1 MNKAAFFPK
10 LALVNLTRN
19 GRFYFPYLLTVAC
32 SSAAYYIVRALAAS
46 EDLPLLTRY
55 AYLSVFMSI
64 GTFVIALFSVI
75 FLTYTNGF
83 LMKRRKR
90 ELGLYNI
97 LGLGKG
103 HLAMMLGAETAY
115 TAVFGIG
122 GGILLGLLLQ
132 KAVTLLLYKLLSMD
146 AYFGFYVSWTGIR
159 GTVILFGLILL
170 GNLILNL
177 LRMGRQ
183 SPVEL
188 LREGGAGE
196 REPRTNW
203 PVAILGVLS
212 LGGGYG
218 IALFARSAVEAFS
231 FYFPA
236 VFLVIIGTYCL
247 FSAVSIAALKALRR
261 NKRYYYQAN
270 HFINVSGML
279 YRMRR
284 NAAGLANICIL
295 STMVLVM
302 VSGTLSLYLNSR
314 KTLEKEF
321 PGNVAMEL
329 RYDPEEGFDPAAC
342 EEAAERA
349 MDDLGYPWEP
359 LYYYQSYSFLAEPG
373 KDGGYTCWPEYR
385 DGEVSV
391 KLLSAEDYRR
401 IFNREPGELTPT
413 TFRFPGREGADDI
426 TINALDITAEPPAS
440 GGTYVNAMED
450 RWLVVEAPAAM
461 QAARAAL
468 GDGTLFYWIAF
479 WQVDCTAEEEL
490 TLQSRIEEGITNG
503 LDFGKWIY
511 LDVDTREEYTED
523 YYSLNGGFFF
533 LGLFL
538 GLLFIMAAVLII
550 YYKQVSEGYEDRE
563 RFVIMQKVGMEP
575 GMVRRCINGQIL
587 LVFFAPLLVA
597 AVHVA
602 FDYGLMVRLL
612 TMFGLHEPLIT
623 LGCTAGVF
631 LVFAAL
637 YALVYRATARAY
649 YGIVELRQEGAGQI

>member
-46 EDLPLLTRY
+46 EDLPLMTRY
-55 AYLSVFMSI
+55 AYLSMFMTI
-64 GTFVIALFSVI
+64 GTFVVALFSVI

-103 HLAMMLGAETAY
+103 HLALMLGAETAY

-132 KAVTLLLYKLLSMD
+132 KAVTLLLYKLLAMD

-159 GTVILFGLILL
+159 GTAALFGLILL
-170 GNLILNL
+170 GNLGLNL

-196 REPRTNW
+196 REPKTNW
-203 PVAILGVLS
+203 PAAVLGVLS
-212 LGGGYG
+212 LGVGYG
-218 IALFARSAVEAFS
+218 IALFARSAVEAFA

-247 FSAVSIAALKALRR
+247 FSAVSIAVLKALRK
-261 NKRYYYQAN
+261 NKRYYYQPG

-329 RYDPEEGFDPAAC
+329 RYDPAGDFIPSAC
-342 EEAAERA
+342 ADAIAGALDE
-349 MDDLGYPWEP
+349 LGYPWEP
-359 LYYYQSYSFLAEPG
+359 LYYYRNYSFLAEP
-373 KDGGYTCWPEYR
+373 KEDGSYTSWPEFQA
-385 DGEVSV
+385 GEVSV
-391 KLLSAEDYRR
+391 KLLSVEDYRR
-401 IFNREPGELTPT
+401 IFHREPGELVPT
-413 TFRFPGREGADDI
+413 TFRFPGREGAGEV
-426 TINALDITAEPPAS
+426 TINALDISAEPPAS
-440 GGTYVNAMED
+440 GGTYVNAVED
-450 RWLVVEAPAAM
+450 RWLAVEDIAAM
-461 QAARAAL
+461 EAVHAAL
-468 GDGTLFYWIAF
+468 DDGSLFYWVGL
-479 WQVDCTAEEEL
+479 WQVDCTLEEEL
-490 TLQSRIEEGITNG
+490 DLQRRIEELAHTE
-503 LDFGKWIY
+503 DFGQWVY
-511 LDVDTREEYTED
+511 FDVDTRAEYTQD

-550 YYKQVSEGYEDRE
+550 YYKQLSEGYEDRE

-575 GMVRRCINGQIL
+575 EMVRRCINGQIL

-597 AVHVA
+597 AVHVG

-649 YGIVELRQEGAGQI
+649 YGIVELRTEGGAHF

>member
-1 MNKAAFFPK
+1 VTSVHKTGFFPR
-10 LALVNLTRN
+10 LALVNLVRN
-19 GRFYFPYLLTVAC
+19 GRFYGPYLLTVIC
-32 SSAAYYIVRALAAS
+32 SSAAYYIVQALAS
-46 EDLPLLTRY
+46 SRDLPAMTRY
-55 AYLSVFMSI
+55 AYLSVFMTI

-103 HLAMMLGAETAY
+103 HMAVMLGVETAY
-115 TAVFGIG
+115 TAAAGIG

-132 KAVTLLLYKLLSMD
+132 KLVTLLLCKIMAMD
-146 AYFGFYVSWTGIR
+146 DFFGFYVSWSGIW
-159 GTVILFGLILL
+159 GTVVLFGLILL
-170 GNLILNL
+170 GNLLGNL

-183 SPVEL
+183 SPMEL

-196 REPRTNW
+196 REPKTNW
-203 PVAILGVLS
+203 PAAILGVLS

-218 IALFARSAVEAFS
+218 IALFAKSAGSAFAL
-231 FYFPA
+231 YFPA

-247 FSAVSIAALKALRR
+247 FSAVSIAALKALRKNR
-261 NKRYYYQAN
+261 GYYYRAS

-284 NAAGLANICIL
+284 NAVGLANICIL

-329 RYDPEEGFDPAAC
+329 RYDPEGDFDPEVCAA
-342 EEAAERA
+342 AAEGSL
-349 MDDLGYPWEP
+349 DGTGYPWES
-359 LYYYQSYSFLAEPG
+359 LYTYRSYSFLAEPG
-373 KDGGYTCWPEYR
+373 KDGSFTCWPEYR

-391 KLLSAEDYRR
+391 KLISAEDYRQ
-401 IFNREPGELTPT
+401 IFNREPGEMTPT
-413 TFRFPGREGADDI
+413 TFRVPDGDGMGEVVV
-426 TINALDITAEPPAS
+426 NALDITAVPPAA
-440 GGTYVNAMED
+440 GGAYVNAVED
-450 RWLVVEAPAAM
+450 CWLVVEDTAAM
-461 QAARAAL
+461 EAVHAAL
-468 GDGTLFYWIAF
+468 DDGSLFAWTGF
-479 WQVDCTAEEEL
+479 WQVDCMAAEEL
-490 TLQSRIEEGITNG
+490 AVQSRLEENMSSGAG
-503 LDFGKWIY
+503 FGAWIR
-511 LDVDTREEYTED
+511 LDVDTRQEYTED
-523 YYSLNGGFFF
+523 YYALNGGFFF

-550 YYKQVSEGYEDRE
+550 YYKQLSEGYEDRE

-575 GMVRRCINGQIL
+575 AMVRRCVNSQIL
-587 LVFFAPLLVA
+587 LVFFAPLMVS

-602 FDYGLMVRLL
+602 FDYQLMVRLL
-612 TMFGLHEPLIT
+612 TMFGLHEPLAT
-623 LGCTAGVF
+623 LGCTAAVF
-631 LVFAAL
+631 LCFAAL

-649 YGIVELRQEGAGQI
+649 YRIVGGAL

>member
-1 MNKAAFFPK
+1 MNKAAFFPR

-19 GRFYFPYLLTVAC
+19 GQFYFPYLLTVAG
-32 SSAAYYIVRALAAS
+32 SAAAYYIVRALAAS
-46 EDLPLLTRY
+46 EDLPAMTRY
-55 AYLSVFMSI
+55 AYLSMFMTI

-103 HLAMMLGAETAY
+103 HIAVMLGVETAY
-115 TAVFGIG
+115 TAVAGIG

-132 KAVTLLLYKLLSMD
+132 KAVTLLLYKIMAMD
-146 AYFGFYVSWTGIR
+146 AFFGFYVSWTGIR
-159 GTVILFGLILL
+159 GTVVLFGLILL

-196 REPRTNW
+196 REPKTNW
-203 PVAILGVLS
+203 PAAVLGVLS

-218 IALFARSAVEAFS
+218 VALFARSAMSAFAL
-231 FYFPA
+231 YFPA

-247 FSAVSIAALKALRR
+247 FSAVSIAVLKALRKNR
-261 NKRYYYQAN
+261 GYYYQAS

-321 PGNVAMEL
+321 PSNVTMEL
-329 RYDPEEGFDPAAC
+329 RYDPEEDFDPKAPASAIAGALD
-342 EEAAERA
+342 E
-349 MDDLGYPWEP
+349 LGYPWEP
-359 LYYYQSYSFLAEPG
+359 LYSYQTCSFLAEPLA
-373 KDGGYTCWPEYR
+373 DGSYTHWPEFQH
-385 DGEVSV
+385 GEVSV
-391 KLLSAEDYRR
+391 NLIPAEDYRR
-401 IFNREPGELTPT
+401 IFNREPGELVPT
-413 TFRFPGREGADDI
+413 VFRFPGGEGEV
-426 TINALDITAEPPAS
+426 TVNALDVSAEPPAS
-440 GGTYVNAMED
+440 GGAFVSAVED
-450 RWLVVEAPAAM
+450 RWLVVEDVPAM
-461 QAARAAL
+461 QAICAAASS
-468 GDGTLFYWIAF
+468 GDVFAWIGF
-479 WQVDCTAEEEL
+479 WQVDCTAEEERSIQ
-490 TLQSRIEEGITNG
+490 TRIEETAHTQ
-503 LDFGKWIY
+503 DFGKWIY
-511 LDVDTREEYTED
+511 FDVDTRQEYTED

-550 YYKQVSEGYEDRE
+550 YYKQLSEGYEDRE
-563 RFVIMQKVGMEP
+563 RFVIMQKVGMERA
-575 GMVRRCINGQIL
+575 MVRRCVNSQIL
-587 LVFFAPLLVA
+587 LVFFAPLIVS

-612 TMFGLHEPLIT
+612 SMFGLHEPLAT
-623 LGCTAGVF
+623 LGCTVAVF
-631 LVFAAL
+631 LAFAAL

-649 YGIVELRQEGAGQI
+649 YRIVEIRQ